1 MSGHC
6 RQLIPRSVY
15 LTLPAIAEAERRAG
29 EASLQV
35 GTLLRRILLGLEPA
49 LLVEGKAAIRTS
61 TTWTIVAF
69 RVTIRA
75 ALQAPRLTGEARRRV
90 ETVTVQSSTEAV
102 AVPRGGVG

>member
-90 ETVTVQSSTEAV
+90 ETRCEQGFSSGLGAGRTSE
-102 AVPRGGVG
+102 